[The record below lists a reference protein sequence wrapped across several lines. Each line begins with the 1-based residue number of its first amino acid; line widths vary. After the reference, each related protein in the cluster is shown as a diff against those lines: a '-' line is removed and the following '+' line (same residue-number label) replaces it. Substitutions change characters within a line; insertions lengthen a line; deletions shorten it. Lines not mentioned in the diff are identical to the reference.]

1 MALRL
6 TKPFQ
11 PLTLE
16 NAQALPGQLGIYE
29 LADAQ
34 GATVAFGFAG
44 ARSLFGLRS
53 EVLAQAEAPPQGA
66 TQFRVEINQQYHTRF
81 RELLMVYQA
90 DHGGLP
96 PVNAADPPIN
106 LGRLSPLK

>member
-11 PLTLE
+11 PLTVE
-16 NAQALPGQLGIYE
+16 NARALPGQLGIYE
-29 LADAQ
+29 LADAE
-34 GATVAFGFAG
+34 GRTVAFGFAG

-53 EVLAQAEAPPQGA
+53 ELIAMAEAPPHCA
-66 TQFRVEINQQYHTRF
+66 TQFRVEVNQQYHTRF
-81 RELLMVYQA
+81 RELLMVHQA
-90 DHGGLP
+90 DHGQLP
-96 PVNAADPPIN
+96 PVNAEDPPIG